1 MKTASA
7 SAVLARH
14 NVVVRG
20 PPGAPPM
27 LFAHGFGCD
36 QTMWRFVA
44 SAFEATHQVV
54 LFDHVGCGGA
64 DLTAYDVQHHGSLHG
79 YADDVLDICASMDL
93 RDVVYVGHSVSA
105 MIGLLASIRAP
116 ERFDRLVLVGPSP
129 RYINDPPEYVGG
141 FERADLEGL
150 LDLMDGNQLGWANY
164 LAPIVMANGERP
176 ELTQE
181 LQASFC
187 ATDPF
192 VARRFAEV
200 TFLGDNRADL
210 PAVTRPSLILQC
222 TRDAIA
228 PPSVG
233 AYLHAAL
240 QGSTLRELDAS
251 GHCPH
256 MSHPEETVALI
267 RAYLEAR

>member
-1 MKTASA
+1 
-7 SAVLARH
+7 
-14 NVVVRG
+14 
-20 PPGAPPM
+20 M

-44 SAFEATHQVV
+44 PAFEATHRVA

-64 DLTAYDVQHHGSLHG
+64 DLTAYDVRRHGSLDG
-79 YADDVLDICASMDL
+79 YAEDVLAVCEALDL
-93 RDVVYVGHSVSA
+93 REVIYVGHSVSA
-105 MIGLLASIRAP
+105 MIGLLASIREPA
-116 ERFDRLVLVGPSP
+116 RFSRLVLIGPSP
-129 RYINDPPEYVGG
+129 RYLNDPPAYQGG
-141 FERADLEGL
+141 FERRDLEGL
-150 LDLMDGNQLGWANY
+150 LDLMDSNHVGWANF
-164 LAPIVMANGERP
+164 LAPLVMGNGDRP

-210 PAVTRPSLILQC
+210 AKVTRPSLIVQC

-228 PPSVG
+228 PREVG
-233 AYLHAAL
+233 AYMHGAL
-240 QGSTLRELDAS
+240 RDSTLRELDAS

-256 MSHPEETVALI
+256 MSHPAETIDVI
-267 RAYLEAR
+267 RAYLEGR